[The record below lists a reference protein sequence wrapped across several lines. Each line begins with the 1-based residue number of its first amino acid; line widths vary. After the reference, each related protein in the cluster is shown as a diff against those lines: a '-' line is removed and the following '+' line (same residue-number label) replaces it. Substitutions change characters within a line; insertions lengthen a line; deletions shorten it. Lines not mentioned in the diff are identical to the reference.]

1 MNFPK
6 KDQQQNN
13 RSFTGLDRIRR
24 SIRRQG
30 LLAVA
35 TVLLTGALIFAMT
48 SAWYTNVA
56 QTSGLTFTTQQW
68 GFQDG
73 KIVVTD
79 QPIAAFP
86 GTNGVVSM
94 EITNAGDMQLLAA
107 RLEKEGFSTEEIE
120 KIFYKNVFR
129 VYQEILK

>member
-68 GFQDG
+68 GFQD
-73 KIVVTD
+73 
-79 QPIAAFP
+79 
-86 GTNGVVSM
+86 
-94 EITNAGDMQLLAA
+94 
-107 RLEKEGFSTEEIE
+107 
-120 KIFYKNVFR
+120 
-129 VYQEILK
+129 

>member
-35 TVLLTGALIFAMT
+35 TVLLTG
-48 SAWYTNVA
+48 
-56 QTSGLTFTTQQW
+56 
-68 GFQDG
+68 
-73 KIVVTD
+73 
-79 QPIAAFP
+79 
-86 GTNGVVSM
+86 
-94 EITNAGDMQLLAA
+94 
-107 RLEKEGFSTEEIE
+107 R
-120 KIFYKNVFR
+120 
-129 VYQEILK
+129 